1 MIKKK
6 HITIAATC
14 LVIALFVFLAVS
26 TATLS
31 VRVSALESEQ
41 RETAREHAREAII
54 AAQSCENEEIVPI
67 IETSE
72 TEPLTGD
79 FTIEDEM
86 RQTSLGE
93 IEITHYCDCEICNG
107 KWAGQTASGAVPTE
121 GRTIACDFLPMGA
134 IVNIGGHLYTVED
147 RAGDGRV
154 DHIDVFVND
163 HQRALDA
170 GRYRAECYVVT
181 FGEDE

>member
-1 MIKKK
+1 MKRK

-14 LVIALFVFLAVS
+14 LGIACIACLAVS

-31 VRVSALESEQ
+31 ARVSALELEQ
-41 RETAREHAREAII
+41 RQMAKEHAREAII
-54 AAQSCENEEIVPI
+54 AAQSCESEEIVPI
-67 IETSE
+67 VETSE

-79 FTIEDEM
+79 FTIEDDM

-93 IEITHYCDCEICNG
+93 IEITHYCDCEKCNG
-107 KWAGQTASGAVPTE
+107 VWAGQTASGTAPTE

-147 RAGDGRV
+147 RAGDGRT
-154 DHIDVFVND
+154 DHIDVFVAD

-170 GRYRAECYVVT
+170 GKYRTECFVVT
-181 FGEDE
+181 FGGDE